1 MHDVVRTVFARLFD
15 LDPAV
20 EEPKLQSNVGE
31 DESELKMSVGA
42 TATVPMVSEG
52 TPAESETMVEPG
64 INQHAP
70 PPSSVTLDRTECMSL
85 IRPKQYM
92 Y

>member
-31 DESELKMSVGA
+31 DDSELKMSVGA
-42 TATVPMVSEG
+42 TAAVSTISEG
-52 TPAESETMVEPG
+52 TPTESETLVESG
-64 INQHAP
+64 IDQDAL
-70 PPSSVTLDRTECMSL
+70 PPSSVTPDRTECMSL
-85 IRPKQYM
+85 IYFRLSM

>member
-1 MHDVVRTVFARLFD
+1 MHDVVRMVFARLFD

-31 DESELKMSVGA
+31 DDSELKMSVGA
-42 TATVPMVSEG
+42 TATVPTVSEG
-52 TPAESETMVEPG
+52 TPTESKTLVESG
-64 INQHAP
+64 VDQHAFL
-70 PPSSVTLDRTECMSL
+70 PSSITLDRTECMSL
-85 IRPKQYM
+85 LHFRQSM